1 MTKRTADRAAAG
13 SATTPAAEVVDQDR
27 PKKKSRRMKVLST
40 SKLSAQQKQIY
51 ETNASDS
58 PLLRLAPEIRNRIF
72 SILLGEKTIHIR
84 SHTTKGSHVVMHSIC
99 KIPGHSEEMANK
111 ITRHNALSGAAENF
125 DRYEQLHSHCIS
137 RAPLVP
143 NETMAAVLPVL
154 RTCRQIHQEAAL
166 LPYQLNN
173 FMCPS
178 TERLS
183 PFLQTLVPAQAHAIE
198 NLTLSDTSTHNTL
211 SFQKLAKTKLRGL
224 KQLSCF
230 VDFSYYCLVRFSR
243 TEPGKIDS
251 ITLSLLQFKSP
262 ALVTVSVLPY
272 QNGDIR
278 SWRDS
283 SGASPTPITR
293 ESMRTWALGV
303 EAALLAPEI

>member
-1 MTKRTADRAAAG
+1 MTKRTAERAATA
-13 SATTPAAEVVDQDR
+13 SSMAPAVVEQDR

-51 ETNASDS
+51 ESNASNS

-72 SILLGEKTIHIR
+72 SILLGGKTIHVR
-84 SHTTKGSHVVMHSIC
+84 SYTSKGSHIVIHSVC
-99 KIPGHSEEMANK
+99 KIPGHSEETANT
-111 ITRHNALSGAAENF
+111 ITRHNALLGAAEHF
-125 DRYEQLHSHCIS
+125 DKYEPLHSDCVSFH
-137 RAPLVP
+137 APRLP
-143 NETMAAVLPVL
+143 LETMASMLPVL
-154 RTCRQIHQEAAL
+154 LSCRQIHQEAAL

-178 TERLS
+178 MEWLGS
-183 PFLQTLVPAQAHAIE
+183 FLQTLVPAQAHAIE
-198 NLTLSDTSTHNTL
+198 DLTFSNTSTHHTQT
-211 SFQKLAKTKLRGL
+211 FQKLAKTKLRGL
-224 KQLSCF
+224 KRLTCF
-230 VDFSYYCLVRFSR
+230 VDFSHYTLYWGPVG
-243 TEPGKIDS
+243 PDKIDP

-272 QNGDIR
+272 KNDNSIR

-283 SGASPTPITR
+283 DPAPITR

-303 EAALLAPEI
+303 EAALLAPET